1 MRRRGCDPGPA
12 LASPRTESS
21 TAIRVVILDDHP
33 AMRAGL
39 TGLLTGEPQ
48 LQPLG
53 AVACAAELYATLHRA
68 RADVVLLDYHLPD
81 DDGLHVCRTLKQ
93 RDRVQ
98 GVLLYSAFAGPRLA
112 IPAALAGADGLLH
125 TSAPAPELY
134 RAIRA
139 VARGERVMPPI
150 PRELLALAGAYVSCE
165 DLPVLAMA
173 AEGADLACIAE
184 ALCTTAP
191 AIRARTDAMI
201 EQLRLI
207 VPSTTW

>member
-1 MRRRGCDPGPA
+1 M
-12 LASPRTESS
+12 
-21 TAIRVVILDDHP
+21 
-33 AMRAGL
+33 
-39 TGLLTGEPQ
+39 
-48 LQPLG
+48 
-53 AVACAAELYATLHRA
+53 
-68 RADVVLLDYHLPD
+68 DYHLPD
-81 DDGLHVCRTLKQ
+81 HDGLHVCRTLKR
-93 RDRVQ
+93 RDRAP

-125 TSAPAPELY
+125 KSAPAAELY

-173 AEGADLACIAE
+173 AEGADVACIAE

-207 VPSTTW
+207 VPWTTW

>member
-1 MRRRGCDPGPA
+1 M
-12 LASPRTESS
+12 
-21 TAIRVVILDDHP
+21 
-33 AMRAGL
+33 
-39 TGLLTGEPQ
+39 
-48 LQPLG
+48 
-53 AVACAAELYATLHRA
+53 CAARSSNAIG
-68 RADVVLLDYHLPD
+68 P
-81 DDGLHVCRTLKQ
+81 
-93 RDRVQ
+93 

-134 RAIRA
+134 RAIGA

-150 PRELLALAGAYVSCE
+150 PRELLALAGAYDSCD

-173 AEGADLACIAE
+173 AEGADVACIAE

-207 VPSTTW
+207 VPWTTW